1 MAVSFGVMHSGFS
14 LLELSYYS
22 LLGMLLAI
30 VIYKKTDSIAMVII
44 IHVVNNTVGT
54 LL

>member
-1 MAVSFGVMHSGFS
+1 MHSGFS

-22 LLGMLLAI
+22 LLGMLLG